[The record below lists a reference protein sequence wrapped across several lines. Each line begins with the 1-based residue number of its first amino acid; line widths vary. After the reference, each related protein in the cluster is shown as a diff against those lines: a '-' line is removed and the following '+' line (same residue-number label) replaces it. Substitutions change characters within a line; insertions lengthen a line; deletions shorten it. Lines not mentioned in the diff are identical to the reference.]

1 MTTLMID
8 AGPVSPDAL
17 VTRTGGIPL
26 APPGTEWPC
35 CSSCAGPLQFLAQ
48 VVLDGVG
55 GIAREETAVGRGI
68 LALFACQNDPGMC
81 DDWDPASGG
90 NRALLFPP
98 EGLQPLSP
106 PPLGEDVDEGVVTLS
121 TVRSITQ
128 EPEKEADYDRAR
140 DAWAEVSGR
149 PKVDVLG
156 QLGGV
161 PAWLQGDETP
171 SCPSCD
177 RRLPLIV
184 QLEEGPAHSTS
195 MNFGG
200 GGSAYAF
207 ACEPC
212 THAVFLW
219 QC

>member
-17 VTRTGGIPL
+17 ITRTGGIPL
-26 APPGTEWPC
+26 APPGAEWPC
-35 CSSCAGPLQFLAQ
+35 CSSCDGPLQFLAQ

-55 GIAREETAVGRGI
+55 DVAREVTSPGRGI
-68 LALFACQNDPGMC
+68 LALFACRNDPGMC
-81 DDWDPASGG
+81 EDWAPHSGG

-98 EGLQPLSP
+98 EGLQPL
-106 PPLGEDVDEGVVTLS
+106 PLPQRGEEADGGVVVLGAI
-121 TVRSITQ
+121 RSITQ

-140 DAWAEVSGR
+140 EAWAEKSGR
-149 PKVDVLG
+149 PQSDVLG
-156 QLGGV
+156 QLAGV
-161 PAWLQGDETP
+161 PAWVQGDETP
-171 SCPSCD
+171 PCPSCA
-177 RRLPLIV
+177 RPMPLIV
-184 QLEEGPAHSTS
+184 QLEEGPDHSTS

-212 THAVFLW
+212 AQAAFLW